1 MLMQKEVINQLKN
14 IGLNSYESKLWLALL
29 TKGVASAG
37 ELSDIAGVPR
47 SRSYDVLESLEKK
60 GFIIMKIGKPIKY
73 IAVQPDHVIENV
85 RKRIVEDANL
95 QEAFLTK
102 IGASPLIEELKSVYK
117 SGVSEIDP
125 MDLTGSIKGRKNLYY
140 HLEHMI
146 KNAEKSVFILTT
158 STGVVRK
165 KDAFKNAF
173 RKARER
179 KVKVRILANL
189 SNEIMPQLEELEK
202 FAELRNPTTSARFC
216 VVDGREVVLMP
227 MDDHLTNP
235 ATDVGIWVKSKFFAS
250 TFEKMFDAAW
260 QAAKPLA

>member
-1 MLMQKEVINQLKN
+1 MLMQKELINQLKS

-29 TKGVASAG
+29 AKGVASAG
-37 ELSDIAGVPR
+37 ELSDMAGVPR

-95 QEAFLTK
+95 QETLLSK
-102 IGASPLIEELKSVYK
+102 IEQSPLIDELKAVYK
-117 SGVSEIDP
+117 SGVSEVDP
-125 MDLTGSIKGRKNLYY
+125 MDLTGSIKGRKNLYF
-140 HLEHMI
+140 HLERMI

-158 STGVVRK
+158 ASGVMRK
-165 KDAFKNAF
+165 KDALKNAF
-173 RKARER
+173 RKAKER
-179 KVKVRILANL
+179 RVKIRIMANVPI
-189 SNEIMPQLEELEK
+189 ETRPQIEELEK
-202 FAELRNPTTSARFC
+202 LAELRSTITSARFC
-216 VVDGREVVLMP
+216 VVDGKEVVLMP
-227 MDDHLTNP
+227 MDDQLTNP

-260 QAAKPLA
+260 QAAKPVA